1 MKDGKKYQD
10 MILEAANREVRLQK
24 EFTEKVSVFYKIV
37 PKFNIYIFV
46 VICVQFLD
54 VTAR

>member
-37 PKFNIYIFV
+37 PKFNIYICGYLCSV
-46 VICVQFLD
+46 P
-54 VTAR
+54 